1 MNWSVPMAS
10 TMPSWATICA
20 LALCAGVSA
29 THATEPLVLEAKI
42 ALGNV
47 AGRIDHLA
55 IDLPRQRLFV
65 AELGNNSVGIVD
77 LKERKLMRTISGLK
91 QPQGVGYHPPTDTL
105 YVANAG
111 DGTVRMFS
119 SPDYSAAGQIDLG
132 DDADNVRIDGAAN
145 RIIVGY
151 GNGALAVIDPKTRS
165 KIADIPLKAHP
176 EGFQVE
182 AMSHQIFVN
191 VPDARAILVIDL
203 LNGQQ
208 KESWSTID
216 ARANFPMAIDEASSQ
231 VVVVFRSPPKLRAY
245 SMQTGKTVNELDICG
260 DSDDVFVDAKRKQLY
275 ISCGAG
281 FIDVI
286 DASSAYKRIARILTV
301 PGARTSLFVP
311 ELDRFFLAVR
321 TSGGEAAAVWV
332 YRLAE

>member
-1 MNWSVPMAS
+1 MTSI
-10 TMPSWATICA
+10 TPSWVMICA
-20 LALCAGVSA
+20 LALCAGVST
-29 THATEPLVLEAKI
+29 THATEPLALEAKI

-77 LKERKLMRTISGLK
+77 LKDRKLTRTISGLK
-91 QPQGVGYHPPTDTL
+91 QPQGVGYHQPTDTL

-111 DGTVRMFS
+111 DGSVRIFNG
-119 SPDYSAAGQIDLG
+119 PDYSAAGRIDLG
-132 DDADNVRIDGAAN
+132 HDADNVRIDDTAN

-176 EGFQVE
+176 EGFQLD
-182 AMSHQIFVN
+182 AKSNQIIVN
-191 VPDARAILVIDL
+191 VPDANAVSVIDSGT
-203 LNGQQ
+203 GQQ
-208 KESWSTID
+208 KATWLTNG
-216 ARANFPMAIDEASSQ
+216 ARGNFPMAIDEASSQ
-231 VVVVFRSPPKLRAY
+231 VVVVFRSPAKLRGY
-245 SMQTGKTVNELDICG
+245 SIQAGKMVRELEICG
-260 DSDDVFVDAKRKQLY
+260 DSDDVFFDAKRKRLY

-286 DASSAYKRIARILTV
+286 DASGAYKRLARIPTGQ
-301 PGARTSLFVP
+301 GARTSLFVP
-311 ELDRFFLAVR
+311 ELDRLFLAVR
-321 TSGGEAAAVWV
+321 ASSGESPAIWI
-332 YRLAE
+332 YRPVE

>member
-10 TMPSWATICA
+10 TMPNWATICA

-29 THATEPLVLEAKI
+29 THATEPLALEAKI

-55 IDLPRQRLFV
+55 IDMPLQRLFV

-77 LKERKLMRTISGLK
+77 LKERKLIRTLSGLK
-91 QPQGVGYHPPTDTL
+91 QPQGVGYHQPTDTL

-111 DGTVRMFS
+111 DGSVRMFS
-119 SPDYSAAGQIDLG
+119 GPNYSAAGQIDLG

-151 GNGALAVIDPKTRS
+151 GNGALAVVDPKIRT
-165 KIADIPLKAHP
+165 KIADISLKAHP
-176 EGFQVE
+176 ESFQLD
-182 AMSHQIFVN
+182 AKSHQIFVN
-191 VPDARAILVIDL
+191 VPDAKAISVVDSVT
-203 LNGQQ
+203 GQQ
-208 KESWSTID
+208 KTSWPITD
-216 ARANFPMAIDEASSQ
+216 AGSNFPMALDEASSQ
-231 VVVVFRSPPKLRAY
+231 VVIVFRSPPKLRAY

-260 DSDDVFVDAKRKQLY
+260 DSDDVFFDAKRRLLY
-275 ISCGAG
+275 VSCGEG

-286 DASSAYKRIARILTV
+286 DASSAYKRVARIPTV

-311 ELDRFFLAVR
+311 ELDRLFLAVR

>member
-10 TMPSWATICA
+10 TMPNWATICA

-29 THATEPLVLEAKI
+29 THATEPLALETKI

-47 AGRIDHLA
+47 ADRIDHLA

-77 LKERKLMRTISGLK
+77 LTDRKLIRTISGLK
-91 QPQGVGYHPPTDTL
+91 QPQGVAYHQPTDTL

-111 DGTVRMFS
+111 DGSVRMFS
-119 SPDYSAAGQIDLG
+119 GPDYSAAGQIDLG
-132 DDADNVRIDGAAN
+132 DDADNVRIDGTAN

-151 GNGALAVIDPKTRS
+151 GNGALAVIDPKSQS
-165 KIADIPLKAHP
+165 KVADIPLKAHP
-176 EGFQVE
+176 ESFQLH
-182 AMSHQIFVN
+182 AKSRQIFVN
-191 VPDARAILVIDL
+191 VPDAKAISVVDSVT
-203 LNGQQ
+203 GQQ
-208 KESWSTID
+208 KTSWPIAD
-216 ARANFPMAIDEASSQ
+216 AGSNFPMAIDEASSQ

-245 SMQTGKTVNELDICG
+245 SMQTGKTVNELDICD
-260 DSDDVFVDAKRKQLY
+260 DSDDVFSDAKRRRLY
-275 ISCGAG
+275 VSCGEG

-286 DASSAYKRIARILTV
+286 DGSSAYKRVARIATV

-311 ELDRFFLAVR
+311 ELDRLFLAVR
-321 TSGGEAAAVWV
+321 ANRGEAAAVWV

>member
-1 MNWSVPMAS
+1 MSS
-10 TMPSWATICA
+10 SIPSWATISA
-20 LALCAGVSA
+20 LALCAGVSV
-29 THATEPLVLEAKI
+29 THATEPLALEAKI
-42 ALGNV
+42 ALGDV

-77 LKERKLMRTISGLK
+77 LKERKLIRTISGLK
-91 QPQGVGYHPPTDTL
+91 QPQGVGYHQPTDTL

-111 DGTVRMFS
+111 DGSVRMFS
-119 SPDYSAAGQIDLG
+119 GPDYSAAGQIELG

-151 GNGALAVIDPKTRS
+151 GKGALAVVDPKIRT
-165 KIADIPLKAHP
+165 KVADISLKAHP
-176 EGFQVE
+176 ESFQLDVK
-182 AMSHQIFVN
+182 SHQIFVN
-191 VPDARAILVIDL
+191 VPDAKAISVVDSVT
-203 LNGQQ
+203 GQQ
-208 KESWSTID
+208 KTSWPITD
-216 ARANFPMAIDEASSQ
+216 AGSNFPMAIDEASSQ
-231 VVVVFRSPPKLRAY
+231 VVVVFRIPPKLRAY

-260 DSDDVFVDAKRKQLY
+260 DSDDVFFDAKRKQLY

-286 DASSAYKRIARILTV
+286 DASSAYKRIARIPTV

-321 TSGGEAAAVWV
+321 TSSGEAAAIWAF
-332 YRLAE
+332 RPIE

>member
-1 MNWSVPMAS
+1 V
-10 TMPSWATICA
+10 
-20 LALCAGVSA
+20 LAFCVSVSA
-29 THATEPLVLEAKI
+29 THAAEPLALEAKI

-77 LKERKLMRTISGLK
+77 LKQRKLVRTISGLK
-91 QPQGVGYHPPTDTL
+91 QPQGVGYHQPTDTL

-111 DGTVRMFS
+111 DGSVRMFS
-119 SPDYSAAGQIDLG
+119 GPDYSAAGQIDLG
-132 DDADNVRIDGAAN
+132 DDADNVRIDGTAN

-151 GNGALAVIDPKTRS
+151 GNGALAVIDPKTRN
-165 KIADIPLKAHP
+165 KVADIPLKAHP
-176 EGFQVE
+176 ESFQLY
-182 AMSHQIFVN
+182 AKSRQIFVN
-191 VPDARAILVIDL
+191 VPDAKAISVVDSVT
-203 LNGQQ
+203 GQQ
-208 KESWSTID
+208 KTSWPIAD
-216 ARANFPMAIDEASSQ
+216 AGSNFPMAIDEASSQ

-260 DSDDVFVDAKRKQLY
+260 DSDDVFFDAKRKRLY
-275 ISCGAG
+275 VSCGEG

-286 DASSAYKRIARILTV
+286 DVSSAYKRIARIPTV

-311 ELDRFFLAVR
+311 ELDRLFLAVR
-321 TSGGEAAAVWV
+321 ASRGEAAAVWV

>member
-1 MNWSVPMAS
+1 MAS

-20 LALCAGVSA
+20 LAVCAGVSA
-29 THATEPLVLEAKI
+29 THATEPLALEAKI

-55 IDLPRQRLFV
+55 IDMPRQRLFV

-77 LKERKLMRTISGLK
+77 LKERKLIRTLPGLK
-91 QPQGVGYHPPTDTL
+91 QPQGVGYHQPTDTL
-105 YVANAG
+105 YVASAG
-111 DGTVRMFS
+111 DGSVRMFS
-119 SPDYSAAGQIDLG
+119 GPDYSAAGQIDLG
-132 DDADNVRIDGAAN
+132 DDADNVRIDGTAN

-151 GNGALAVIDPKTRS
+151 GNSALAMINPKTRK
-165 KIADIPLKAHP
+165 KIADITLKAHP
-176 EGFQVE
+176 EGFQLD
-182 AMSHQIFVN
+182 AKSHQIFVN
-191 VPDARAILVIDL
+191 VPDARAISVIDIL
-203 LNGQQ
+203 KGQQ
-208 KESWSTID
+208 IESWPTTD
-216 ARANFPMAIDEASSQ
+216 ARGNFPMAIDETASQ
-231 VVVVFRSPPKLRAY
+231 VVAVFRSPAKLRAY
-245 SMQTGKTVNELDICG
+245 SMQTGKVVNELDICG

-286 DASSAYKRIARILTV
+286 DASNAYKRIARIPTV

-311 ELDRFFLAVR
+311 ELDRLFLAVR

>member
-1 MNWSVPMAS
+1 MNWRAPMAS
-10 TMPSWATICA
+10 TMPNWTTICA

-29 THATEPLVLEAKI
+29 THATEPLALETKI

-65 AELGNNSVGIVD
+65 AELGNNSVGIID
-77 LKERKLMRTISGLK
+77 LKDRKLMQTIPGLK
-91 QPQGVGYHPPTDTL
+91 QPQGVAYHQATDTL

-111 DGTVRMFS
+111 DGSVRMFRGA
-119 SPDYSAAGQIDLG
+119 DYSEAGRIDLK
-132 DDADNVRIDGAAN
+132 DDADNIRLDNVAN

-151 GNGALAVIDPKTRS
+151 GKGALAVIDPVSRS

-176 EGFQVE
+176 EGFQLD
-182 AMSHQIFVN
+182 AKSHQIFVN
-191 VPDARAILVIDL
+191 VPDANAVSVIDRGT
-203 LNGQQ
+203 GQQ
-208 KESWSTID
+208 KANWPTTD
-216 ARANFPMAIDEASSQ
+216 ARGNFPMTIDEASSQ

-245 SMQTGKTVNELDICG
+245 SMQTGRTVNELDICD
-260 DSDDVFVDAKRKQLY
+260 DSDDVFFDAKRKRLY
-275 ISCGAG
+275 VSCGEG

-286 DASSAYKRIARILTV
+286 DGSSAYKRVARIPTV

-321 TSGGEAAAVWV
+321 VNRGEAAAVWV